1 MESTSGSTTWIG
13 WSGFQPWKGTS
24 LWSSADA
31 EAQLHILLQGVD
43 LMFDRATATLARTSY
58 TSRCWLNT
66 YSKDVFWPHAFR
78 LVSCFKRYV
87 SVWKRFICFIFR
99 VLRFKAR
106 QRQQIYNLRLGS
118 DEEKMMQYILT
129 LVAQL
134 LLEGGGCDLDR
145 LGQED
150 LAPID
155 DCNQEY
161 READDDDD
169 SETDEDADYEEEEH
183 VEEENYPMGDESD
196 FVPPSGSW
204 LQLSEAL
211 FQLSMM
217 FWTHRDPAGNM
228 ASSAL
233 IYYTAVMGIQRESL
247 AYHSANNSTP
257 GLAALIWVGRVLFL
271 EYALPVYRYGT
282 LAYHWPSRDQY
293 PSQPDRLD
301 AIRKRYLIRGCYT
314 PFGEIIELKAFAK
327 SIIRQEGIPGN
338 LSWAPDGLSFK
349 IGHDKEVRLSD
360 FCGTYHRVITLVH
373 EQVKEM
379 MLGIELKIDIN
390 DIRDDLT
397 CRIAGWSFLQ
407 KAENKLADLW
417 KTLANRLQTSY
428 FRGKPFTNAS
438 SWHPETCVAYLNAG
452 IDLNKSAFAALQ
464 LAGGLPGRGTEV
476 TSIRYLNTK
485 LAIRNVFFYGGQM
498 IVVISYNKARASN
511 NYAFYIVRYLPP
523 DLSLSLLKYLAIVRP
538 AMNFLANQLKL
549 SHYASNEFF
558 FQDPCGKKRHLS
570 SVQASCILKNLT
582 RDLVTPWTLSLY
594 RQAALAIAKRYLSK
608 LVEKT
613 NHYYPSDATNP
624 IRMFAAGAG
633 HHPRMLLTAYAIDK
647 ALPARLQPELLE
659 MYYRLSTMW
668 QEWNQQYYHEHCRAS
683 KPKPCVPLTTGSKG
697 RKRAASPNDPK
708 RGLKRVMTSVNNNDM
723 NGLLDGFIHNAQYQI
738 LICAACGSMVQPETK
753 SFYSH
758 LNSIHRITGTACE
771 ALMDRFSAYELCP
784 FSELAVPKEK
794 VPRIAGLPI
803 HRGFRCNICPQTPES
818 SYFTVSSKKIREHM
832 SVHKL
837 GIMPMRAEQQKK
849 FQPCYIQTFSSAKG
863 RIRYFEVEP
872 I

>member
-1 MESTSGSTTWIG
+1 MVFGNISPDKAEVTEQNETTPWLQHTRWPELFRNRPLDIIAA
-13 WSGFQPWKGTS
+13 SARQPGRVRGEDYLLGQWKGTS

-31 EAQLHILLQGVD
+31 EAQLHVVLQGVD

-134 LLEGGGCDLDR
+134 LLEGGSCDLDR

-349 IGHDKEVRLSD
+349 IGHDKEVRL
-360 FCGTYHRVITLVH
+360 
-373 EQVKEM
+373 
-379 MLGIELKIDIN
+379 
-390 DIRDDLT
+390 
-397 CRIAGWSFLQ
+397 
-407 KAENKLADLW
+407 
-417 KTLANRLQTSY
+417 
-428 FRGKPFTNAS
+428 
-438 SWHPETCVAYLNAG
+438 
-452 IDLNKSAFAALQ
+452 
-464 LAGGLPGRGTEV
+464 
-476 TSIRYLNTK
+476 
-485 LAIRNVFFYGGQM
+485 
-498 IVVISYNKARASN
+498 
-511 NYAFYIVRYLPP
+511 
-523 DLSLSLLKYLAIVRP
+523 
-538 AMNFLANQLKL
+538 
-549 SHYASNEFF
+549 
-558 FQDPCGKKRHLS
+558 
-570 SVQASCILKNLT
+570 
-582 RDLVTPWTLSLY
+582 
-594 RQAALAIAKRYLSK
+594 
-608 LVEKT
+608 
-613 NHYYPSDATNP
+613 
-624 IRMFAAGAG
+624 
-633 HHPRMLLTAYAIDK
+633 
-647 ALPARLQPELLE
+647 
-659 MYYRLSTMW
+659 
-668 QEWNQQYYHEHCRAS
+668 
-683 KPKPCVPLTTGSKG
+683 
-697 RKRAASPNDPK
+697 
-708 RGLKRVMTSVNNNDM
+708 
-723 NGLLDGFIHNAQYQI
+723 
-738 LICAACGSMVQPETK
+738 
-753 SFYSH
+753 
-758 LNSIHRITGTACE
+758 
-771 ALMDRFSAYELCP
+771 
-784 FSELAVPKEK
+784 
-794 VPRIAGLPI
+794 
-803 HRGFRCNICPQTPES
+803 
-818 SYFTVSSKKIREHM
+818 
-832 SVHKL
+832 
-837 GIMPMRAEQQKK
+837 
-849 FQPCYIQTFSSAKG
+849 
-863 RIRYFEVEP
+863 
-872 I
+872 

>member
-1 MESTSGSTTWIG
+1 
-13 WSGFQPWKGTS
+13 
-24 LWSSADA
+24 
-31 EAQLHILLQGVD
+31 
-43 LMFDRATATLARTSY
+43 
-58 TSRCWLNT
+58 
-66 YSKDVFWPHAFR
+66 
-78 LVSCFKRYV
+78 
-87 SVWKRFICFIFR
+87 
-99 VLRFKAR
+99 
-106 QRQQIYNLRLGS
+106 
-118 DEEKMMQYILT
+118 
-129 LVAQL
+129 
-134 LLEGGGCDLDR
+134 
-145 LGQED
+145 
-150 LAPID
+150 
-155 DCNQEY
+155 
-161 READDDDD
+161 
-169 SETDEDADYEEEEH
+169 
-183 VEEENYPMGDESD
+183 
-196 FVPPSGSW
+196 
-204 LQLSEAL
+204 
-211 FQLSMM
+211 
-217 FWTHRDPAGNM
+217 
-228 ASSAL
+228 
-233 IYYTAVMGIQRESL
+233 
-247 AYHSANNSTP
+247 
-257 GLAALIWVGRVLFL
+257 
-271 EYALPVYRYGT
+271 
-282 LAYHWPSRDQY
+282 
-293 PSQPDRLD
+293 
-301 AIRKRYLIRGCYT
+301 
-314 PFGEIIELKAFAK
+314 
-327 SIIRQEGIPGN
+327 
-338 LSWAPDGLSFK
+338 
-349 IGHDKEVRLSD
+349 
-360 FCGTYHRVITLVH
+360 
-373 EQVKEM
+373 
-379 MLGIELKIDIN
+379 
-390 DIRDDLT
+390 
-397 CRIAGWSFLQ
+397 
-407 KAENKLADLW
+407 
-417 KTLANRLQTSY
+417 
-428 FRGKPFTNAS
+428 
-438 SWHPETCVAYLNAG
+438 
-452 IDLNKSAFAALQ
+452 
-464 LAGGLPGRGTEV
+464 
-476 TSIRYLNTK
+476 
-485 LAIRNVFFYGGQM
+485 M